1 MSREYAMSRVHDAL
15 EKSDGNHL
23 KAQRLL
29 ISWLENDHS
38 LLAGLVAPHM
48 AGIISH
54 ALAHAMQPQG
64 GKTAAPKKPD
74 TARKIDASEAT
85 GEFSEALMSS
95 LKGGRSAEAFGFGD
109 ATPAASTKPVKASAK
124 HIEAMKIL
132 ASGKKSTDKGDKKK
146 H

>member
-64 GKTAAPKKPD
+64 GKVAPKKTD
-74 TARKIDASEAT
+74 AARKIDASEAT

-95 LKGGRSAEAFGFGD
+95 LKGGRSSEAFGFGE
-109 ATPAASTKPVKASAK
+109 ASPTAASKPGKASAK
-124 HIEAMKIL
+124 HVEAINIL
-132 ASGKKSTDKGDKKK
+132 AGGKKVTDKGDKKK